1 MAAKTRKQGPDP
13 SWGFNDDA
21 QLDFFSKTNKQTK
34 KQKTIVLHTQ
44 ISGENI
50 TNKKRKY
57 VGHPLPQIPHDVFV
71 KLSQPF

>member
-13 SWGFNDDA
+13 SGEFNDDA

-44 ISGENI
+44 ITGGNL

-57 VGHPLPQIPHDVFV
+57 VGHLLPQIPHDVFV